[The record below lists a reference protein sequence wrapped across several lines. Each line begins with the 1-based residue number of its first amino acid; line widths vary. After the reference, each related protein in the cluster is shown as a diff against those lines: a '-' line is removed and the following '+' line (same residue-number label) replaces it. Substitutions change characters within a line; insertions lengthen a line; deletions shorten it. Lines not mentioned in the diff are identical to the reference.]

1 MTDIEAIIEELLDRP
16 YRKVILGE
24 PIEADGAT
32 LQLQKDKFGKN
43 LTVVGKTLE
52 NYNVDIE
59 EAQSGTVKREP
70 DMIPAIGQ
78 NR

>member
-1 MTDIEAIIEELLDRP
+1 MGTSNILNVVIVQRDTTARELAEVDARSQYIKAKTALDQ
-16 YRKVILGE
+16 I
-24 PIEADGAT
+24 
-32 LQLQKDKFGKN
+32 
-43 LTVVGKTLE
+43 VGKTLE

-59 EAQSGTVKREP
+59 EALTGTVKREP